1 MDTGRIAY
9 SVYDEDRYEI
19 YSIDDLEKL
28 AGWRV
33 LFEAPRTAS
42 VIPGGKDEGKLVEA
56 QKDALKGL
64 ADANTFTHKPYK
76 AKFGLDYIGQ
86 PYLSGG
92 SGSYGAFFGGGI
104 AMGFSDMLGNHSL
117 NTVFQVDHEAG
128 YTNVGGIVSYL
139 NKSRRINWGVELDR
153 IPYVTGIQQRHHH
166 RQRAADLHRA
176 DHHLPADGHRPHRPG
191 LLSDRHHAAGRGR
204 DRGAEH
210 RLPDPRPDRGLLCR
224 TGSRPST
231 TGSRRANPASTSG
244 RTRWR

>member
-33 LFEAPRTAS
+33 LIEAPRTAS
-42 VIPGGKDEGKLVEA
+42 VIPGGRDEGKLVEA
-56 QKDALKGL
+56 QKETLKGL

-117 NTVFQVDHEAG
+117 NTVLQVDRSAG
-128 YTNVGGIVSYL
+128 YTNAGGIVSYL
-139 NKSRRINWGVELDR
+139 NKSRRVNWGVELD
-153 IPYVTGIQQRHHH
+153 PSPTS
-166 RQRAADLHRA
+166 
-176 DHHLPADGHRPHRPG
+176 PG
-191 LLSDRHHAAGRGR
+191 DSATAT
-204 DRGAEH
+204 
-210 RLPDPRPDRGLLCR
+210 PPS
-224 TGSRPST
+224 TGSRPTSSRPSST
-231 TGSRRANPASTSG
+231 SRRTAASRSRRPIRSTPRCGSSSGVACATSASRRAH
-244 RTRWR
+244 